1 MAILFDP
8 ISDFFCVFDNT
19 HQLSSEPSNKRGF
32 ENCVVVQWLGLCTLT
47 AKSPG
52 SIPGWGTKIPQAV
65 QRYQKQNKTK
75 PGGNLMAECAAV
87 LSDTI

>member
-19 HQLSSEPSNKRGF
+19 YQLSLEPSNRWGF
-32 ENCVVVQWLGLCTLT
+32 GNSLVVQWLGLCTLT

-65 QRYQKQNKTK
+65 
-75 PGGNLMAECAAV
+75 
-87 LSDTI
+87 